1 MSRRRLSVGAEI
13 VPGGAHFRVYAP
25 KRKRVEIVVESSRR
39 VVRLERE
46 ADGHFEGSADGIGAG
61 TLYRLRL
68 DDGDKLY
75 PDPASRFQPEG
86 PHGPSEVIDPSTFRW
101 TDSSWR
107 GVSLKGQVVY
117 ELHVGTF
124 TREGTYAAAARELEE
139 LRDLGVTLIEVMP
152 VAEFPGRFGWGYDGV
167 DLYAPTRLYG
177 RPDDLRAFVDRA
189 HALGVGV
196 ILDVVYNHLGP
207 SGNYLPE
214 LCDRLFTDR
223 YSNEWGS
230 SLDFESDHGVRS
242 YFIENAGYWIDE
254 FHFDGLR
261 LDATQSIQDRSDVH
275 VVTEI
280 GRRARQAAGKRSIV
294 IFAENDE
301 QQASLARPT
310 ERGGHGL
317 DAVWN
322 DDFHHSARIAA
333 TGRSE
338 GYYASAKGTAQELV
352 SAVKWGYL
360 FQGQLYASRKRPRGE
375 PAFDL
380 PAQAF
385 TIFLENHDQVSNSA
399 QGLRLHQLTSP
410 RIHRALTA
418 LLLLAPATP
427 LLFQG
432 QEFAASAPFVF
443 FADHDPELAPLVAK
457 GRREYLAQ
465 FPSLTDEAIKEKIL
479 LPHDPAT
486 FERCKLDLSERIK
499 NRPTYDLFKDL
510 LRLRREDPTF
520 AAQDGTHLDGAV
532 LGPRAF
538 ALRFALGSGD
548 DRLILV
554 NLGDDLEVGGL
565 AEPLLAPPARMSWKR
580 IFSTEDPRY
589 DGAGTPPRGP
599 LGEMPLPSGST
610 LVFAPIPSGRDGVT
624 PHVVSSRR

>member
-1 MSRRRLSVGAEI
+1 
-13 VPGGAHFRVYAP
+13 VYAP
-25 KRKRVEIVVESSRR
+25 RRKRVDVAIEGSGGRPSRL
-39 VVRLERE
+39 VRLERE
-46 ADGHFEGSADGIGAG
+46 DDGHFSGSADGVGAG

-68 DDGDKLY
+68 DEGERLY

-101 TDSSWR
+101 TDDSWR
-107 GVSLKGQVVY
+107 GASLPGQVVY

-124 TREGTYAAAARELEE
+124 TKEGTYAAAAREIEE
-139 LRDLGVTLIEVMP
+139 LRDLGVTLIELMP

-214 LCDRLFTDR
+214 LCEHLFTDR
-223 YSNEWGS
+223 HYNEWGD
-230 SLDFESDHGVRS
+230 SLDFESDPGVRA
-242 YFIENAGYWIDE
+242 YFAENGAYWIDE

-261 LDATQSIQDRSDVH
+261 LDATQSIHDDSDVH
-275 VVTEI
+275 VLTEL
-280 GRRARQAAGKRSIV
+280 GTRARRAAGKRSIV

-301 QQASLARPT
+301 QEAKLARPT
-310 ERGGHGL
+310 ERGGRGL

-322 DDFHHSARIAA
+322 DDFHHSALVAA
-333 TGRSE
+333 TGRAE
-338 GYYASAKGTAQELV
+338 GYYASATGSAQELI

-360 FQGQLYASRKRPRGE
+360 FQGQLYPSRKRPRGE
-375 PAFDL
+375 PALDL
-380 PAQAF
+380 PARSF

-399 QGLRLHQLTSP
+399 EGLRLHQLTTP
-410 RIHRALTA
+410 PVHRALTA
-418 LLLLAPATP
+418 LLLLAPGTP

-457 GRREYLAQ
+457 GRREFLSQ
-465 FPSLTDEAIKEKIL
+465 FPSVKDEAIQERIPA
-479 LPHDPAT
+479 PHDPAT
-486 FERCKLDLSERIK
+486 FERCKLDLSERVK

-510 LRLRREDPTF
+510 LRLRRDDPTF
-520 AAQDGTHLDGAV
+520 SAQDGALLHGAV

-538 ALRFALGSGD
+538 ALRFGTGSGH
-548 DRLILV
+548 DRLVIV
-554 NLGDDLEVGGL
+554 NLGGDLDVGSA
-565 AEPLLAPPARMSWKR
+565 AEPLLAPAAGMSWTLL
-580 IFSTEDPRY
+580 FSTEHPKY
-589 DGAGTPPRGP
+589 GGAGTPPRGP
-599 LGEMPLPSGST
+599 KGELPVPAGST
-610 LVFAPIPSGRDGVT
+610 LVFALGPST
-624 PHVVSSRR
+624 PNESR